1 MNRTISTPAELLEKA
16 LFVLKD
22 GFCIVDSNLNIEY
35 INFFAL
41 EFLEK
46 QAKCRPET
54 GDNFF
59 DFIPEERQHLHKEFI
74 SKAFD
79 HQASVVELEFLID
92 EERVFYEMD
101 YYPLIAENNLVSHVC
116 IKAKNITDKVL
127 LENKLKEEKRIR
139 KDKLIK
145 ATIEA
150 QEKER
155 SLIGRELHDNVNQVL
170 TTVKLYTE
178 ICYHD
183 DRPNKELLKR
193 CTQQI
198 NYCIEEIRGLSRRL
212 AVPKIEEMDLEDL
225 IRDLVDTINVTKKTS
240 IEFLSYGIKNKKFGH
255 ELCTTVY
262 RIVQEQL
269 TNVIKYAMAG
279 SVKVVVAGTS
289 DDLAIQVQDNGIG
302 FDFNQKSNGNGIT
315 NMISRAETMGGTIR
329 FETSPGNG
337 CTITA
342 EFPLDKE
349 HSFF

>member
-1 MNRTISTPAELLEKA
+1 MSQTISTVSDLLERA

-22 GFCIVDSNLNIEY
+22 GFCIVDKKLNIEY
-35 INFFAL
+35 LNSFAL

-46 QAKCRPET
+46 QAKCRPEI
-54 GDNFF
+54 GDNFL
-59 DFIPEERQHLHKEFI
+59 DFIAEERQHLHKELI
-74 SKAFD
+74 AKAFD
-79 HQASVVELEFLID
+79 RQTSVIEFEFLIN
-92 EERVFYEMD
+92 EEPVFYEMD
-101 YYPLIAENNLVSHVC
+101 YYPLIAENDSVTHVC

-127 LENKLKEEKRIR
+127 LEKKLKEEKRIR

-178 ICYHD
+178 MCYHD
-183 DRPNKELLKR
+183 EKPNKELLKR

-212 AVPKIEEMDLEDL
+212 AVPKVEEMDLEDL
-225 IRDLVDTINVTKKTS
+225 MKDLVDTINVTKKTS
-240 IEFLSYGIKNKKFGH
+240 IEFLSYGIKNKKFSQ
-255 ELCTTVY
+255 EICTTVY

-279 SVKVVVAGTS
+279 SVKVIIAGTN
-289 DDLAIQVQDNGIG
+289 DDLAVQVQDNGIG
-302 FDFNQKSNGNGIT
+302 FDFHQKSNGNGIT
-315 NMISRAETMGGTIR
+315 NMISRAEMIGGTIR

-349 HSFF
+349 HSLL